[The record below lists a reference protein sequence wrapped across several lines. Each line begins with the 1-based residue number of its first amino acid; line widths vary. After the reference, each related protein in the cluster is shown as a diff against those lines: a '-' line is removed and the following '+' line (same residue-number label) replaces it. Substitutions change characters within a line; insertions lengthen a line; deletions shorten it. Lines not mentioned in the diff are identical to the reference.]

1 MRVAVVFG
9 TRPEAI
15 KMAPV
20 IHRLAEFADIDP
32 LVVSTGQHRE
42 MIDDVCTWFGLKP
55 DIDLRLMTPNQSLSG
70 YLGAA
75 LSQLEPIFAKAR
87 PHAVLVQGDTMSTLA
102 GAISAFHQSI
112 PVGHVEAGLRTHNLR
127 APFPEEANRAMV
139 SRVVT
144 WHFAPT
150 DRAVSALKAEKVPG
164 TIWKTGNTVVD
175 ALLST
180 AERVGESS
188 IPLKGERTV
197 LITGHRRENFG
208 DRFSAAFK
216 AISNLAR
223 RYPETDFVYPVHLNP
238 SVQKHAKEFL
248 TSDSNIHLLPP
259 LPYPELIALM
269 KRAYLVLTDS
279 GGIQEE
285 APSFGVPVLVMRD
298 TTERQEAIEAG
309 VARLVGTDPE
319 AITSSVSELLDDVG
333 KRNAIAAIPNP
344 FGDGRASDRIVDHLR
359 RELIPSQ

>member
-20 IHRLAEFADIDP
+20 IHRLAEAGDIDL

-55 DIDLRLMTPNQSLSG
+55 DIDLKLMTPNQSLSG

-75 LSQLEPIFAKAR
+75 LTQLEPILKKAR
-87 PHAVLVQGDTMSTLA
+87 PDAVLVQGDTMSTLA

-112 PVGHVEAGLRTHNLR
+112 PVGHVEAGLRTHNLQ
-127 APFPEEANRAMV
+127 APFPEEANRTMV
-139 SRVVT
+139 SRIVT

-150 DRAVSALKAEKVPG
+150 DRAVRALRAEKVPG

-180 AERVGESS
+180 AARVGESS
-188 IPLKGERTV
+188 IPLTGKRVV

-208 DRFSAAFK
+208 ERFSAAFK
-216 AISNLAR
+216 AIRDLAR

-238 SVQKHAKEFL
+238 RVQGPAKEFL
-248 TSDSNIHLLPP
+248 ADRPNIHLLQP
-259 LPYPELIALM
+259 LAYPQLIALM
-269 KRAYLVLTDS
+269 KRAYLILTDS

-298 TTERQEAIEAG
+298 TTERLEAIDAG

-319 AITSSVSELLDDVG
+319 AITTGVSELLDDVA

-344 FGDGRASDRIVDHLR
+344 FGDGRASARIVKHLR
-359 RELIPSQ
+359 RELARN